1 MNRLEGVMRL
11 SKAGIIGAVAL
22 SLAAGSAADQPLL
35 TLRAT
40 AVDVGA
46 VTPTGARRGGAG
58 MVDIVIERWTTDDEH
73 ARLAAVLREKGPDAL
88 LDALEDLPRAGY
100 IRTPGRLGW
109 DLHYA
114 REATSSDGGRRIVFA
129 SDRPMAFWE
138 LWNRPQ
144 SADYQFLAGEVR
156 LRADGKGQGTLV
168 PAARL
173 DYNEGLKTIEV
184 ENYASQPVRLTEVKI
199 DK

>member
-1 MNRLEGVMRL
+1 MRR

-40 AVDVGA
+40 AIDVGA

-58 MVDIVIERWTTDDEH
+58 TVDIVIERWTTDAEH
-73 ARLAAVLREKGPDAL
+73 ARLAAVLAGEGRRTACSTHCRSCRAPDTSAR
-88 LDALEDLPRAGY
+88 PAGWAG
-100 IRTPGRLGW
+100 TFT
-109 DLHYA
+109 
-114 REATSSDGGRRIVFA
+114 TSVRSPISDGGRRIVFA
-129 SDRPMAFWE
+129 SDRPMAFYE

-156 LRADGKGQGTLV
+156 PGPDGRGQGTLV
-168 PAARL
+168 PAARI
-173 DYNEGLKTIEV
+173 DYNEGLETIEV

>member
-1 MNRLEGVMRL
+1 MRR

-40 AVDVGA
+40 AIDVGA
-46 VTPTGARRGGAG
+46 VTPTGSRRGGAG
-58 MVDIVIERWTTDDEH
+58 TLDIVVERWTTDAEH
-73 ARLAAVLREKGPDAL
+73 ARLAAFLREKGPDSL
-88 LDALEDLPRAGY
+88 LDELQKLPRAGY

-109 DLHYA
+109 DLHYI
-114 REATSSDGGRRIVFA
+114 REVPTSDGGRRIVFA
-129 SDRPMAFWE
+129 SDRPMAFYE

-156 LRADGKGQGTLV
+156 LRPDGRGQGTLV
-168 PAARL
+168 PAARI
-173 DYNEGLKTIEV
+173 DYNEGLETIEV
-184 ENYASQPVRLTEVKI
+184 ENYASQPVRLTEVHI